1 MANQI
6 PTFKGSLVSTL
17 IQKKDDNKKDNA
29 SVWSTA
35 KVEEAMLYLSK
46 GKKPPIG
53 NPFFERKF
61 GQRKANL
68 VFEYTPQEIEELKK
82 CKRDIFYFAEKYC
95 MIKTDEGLYTHFNLR
110 DYQKNALQVIQDKQ
124 KIVYMASRQIGKCSQ
139 PNIYIDLQ
147 NPNGEIKKFLFSD
160 FFYDF
165 IDKSFFDKI
174 KKALWKIYS
183 KLDFLKYIILIL
195 IQLIEYFE
203 YKNYDESEKIVKTI
217 KLPDGYKIKTDT
229 GFKSISHIHQT
240 KRFQKFRIQT
250 NSGKWFEG
258 ADKHIFFDENMNEI
272 FLDQLSIGS
281 LIQTEDGLEKVTYI
295 KSYSSRIGMYDV
307 TVDDKNHRF
316 YTNGILS
323 HNTIMT
329 SLTLLHY
336 ICFNVEKNV
345 LLVAN
350 KGDTSKE
357 VMNKMKEI
365 YVRLPFFMQPG
376 IENWAV
382 NSVSFDNDCYIQA
395 IATTSTPA
403 IGFTIDFLYIDEF
416 AHIPPNIATLFW
428 KSVIPTMDAVKT
440 SKMVI
445 TSTPNG
451 MNLFYDV
458 YTAAEKNLNGYT
470 PIKTYWH
477 EVPGRDDIWRDDK
490 VAELGNG
497 NMDLGFELFNQ
508 EYDLQFITDSILLI
522 DNDTLNVLN
531 SKQMYFKHQV
541 IDELEDSSLD
551 YSKLKWHPDFEELLK
566 NKENMQ
572 FILSIDLGYGMLKD
586 YSVINIFNI
595 TTLSND
601 EIMNMNNAKSEIDYL
616 KLKQIGLYRSND
628 QEPKEVA
635 NIVMEIVKFLGID
648 NTLINFE
655 VNAAGDYFY
664 KCLEEDDEF
673 FDDLVIQTSHSK
685 IAKIQRPGVKTT
697 NQKVNYCK
705 ELKTQLR
712 YGQVEVYEWETIEEL
727 KVFGMNKDKTSYEA
741 MKGHDDIVM
750 SMVINMGI
758 KQSFNYSEVLKDVLE
773 LYSKEQLDL
782 IYEKLSFSENTEQI
796 DYNQAFEYAD
806 QLINRL
812 QYKSENPLSGFNNFS
827 V

>member
-1 MANQI
+1 
-6 PTFKGSLVSTL
+6 
-17 IQKKDDNKKDNA
+17 
-29 SVWSTA
+29 
-35 KVEEAMLYLSK
+35 
-46 GKKPPIG
+46 
-53 NPFFERKF
+53 
-61 GQRKANL
+61 
-68 VFEYTPQEIEELKK
+68 
-82 CKRDIFYFAEKYC
+82 
-95 MIKTDEGLYTHFNLR
+95 
-110 DYQKNALQVIQDKQ
+110 
-124 KIVYMASRQIGKCSQ
+124 
-139 PNIYIDLQ
+139 
-147 NPNGEIKKFLFSD
+147 
-160 FFYDF
+160 
-165 IDKSFFDKI
+165 
-174 KKALWKIYS
+174 
-183 KLDFLKYIILIL
+183 
-195 IQLIEYFE
+195 
-203 YKNYDESEKIVKTI
+203 
-217 KLPDGYKIKTDT
+217 
-229 GFKSISHIHQT
+229 
-240 KRFQKFRIQT
+240 
-250 NSGKWFEG
+250 
-258 ADKHIFFDENMNEI
+258 
-272 FLDQLSIGS
+272 
-281 LIQTEDGLEKVTYI
+281 
-295 KSYSSRIGMYDV
+295 
-307 TVDDKNHRF
+307 
-316 YTNGILS
+316 
-323 HNTIMT
+323 
-329 SLTLLHY
+329 
-336 ICFNVEKNV
+336 
-345 LLVAN
+345 
-350 KGDTSKE
+350 
-357 VMNKMKEI
+357 
-365 YVRLPFFMQPG
+365 
-376 IENWAV
+376 
-382 NSVSFDNDCYIQA
+382 
-395 IATTSTPA
+395 
-403 IGFTIDFLYIDEF
+403 
-416 AHIPPNIATLFW
+416 
-428 KSVIPTMDAVKT
+428 MDAVKT

-531 SKQMYFKHQV
+531 SKQMYFKYQV

-758 KQSFNYSEVLKDVLE
+758 KQSFNYSEVLRDVLE

-827 V
+827 I